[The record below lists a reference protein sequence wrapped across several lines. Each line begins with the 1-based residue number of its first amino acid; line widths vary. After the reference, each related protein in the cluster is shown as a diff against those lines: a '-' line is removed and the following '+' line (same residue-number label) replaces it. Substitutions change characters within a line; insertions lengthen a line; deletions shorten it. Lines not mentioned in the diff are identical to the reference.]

1 MCVLGWTPQIIRTI
15 FFCSTWSLCRWT
27 DAVVPKMWTQY
38 EIWGSINVLYKF
50 SKVSDSNDLRAFVII
65 PVPLAIFRE
74 IHFICSS
81 QFSLLPIITP
91 KNFALPTSRI
101 LDPFIWMVGHSSF
114 LPFGLKI
121 TKLVLSIFRD
131 NRLAFNHLI
140 IPLSSLLMTVDSSC
154 KFFYLQ
160 NNVVS
165 SANDTEKR
173 TCDSEA
179 ISFMYIRNNKG
190 PRI

>member
-1 MCVLGWTPQIIRTI
+1 
-15 FFCSTWSLCRWT
+15 
-27 DAVVPKMWTQY
+27 MWTQY
-38 EIWGSINVLYKF
+38 EIWGSINALYKF
-50 SKVSDSNDLRAFVII
+50 SKVSDSNDLRAFMII

-81 QFSLLPIITP
+81 QFSLLSIITP

-101 LDPFIWMVGHSSF
+101 LDQFIWMVGHLSF

-121 TKLVLSIFRD
+121 MKFVLSIFRD

-154 KFFYLQ
+154 KFFDLQ

-165 SANDTEKR
+165 SSNNTEKR
-173 TCDSEA
+173 TRDTEA
-179 ISFMYIRNNKG
+179 ISFMYMLQPSPERPN
-190 PRI
+190 